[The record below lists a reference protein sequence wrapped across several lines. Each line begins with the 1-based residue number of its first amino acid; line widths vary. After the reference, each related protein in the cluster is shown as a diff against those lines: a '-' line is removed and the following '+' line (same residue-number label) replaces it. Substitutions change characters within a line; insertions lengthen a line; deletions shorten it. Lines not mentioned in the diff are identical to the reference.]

1 MTQDRMFRWTF
12 ATFLVVAVAWALW
25 PLRAG
30 ASEPEPFTYKWYKN
44 DLYYKHYFC
53 GGRYRAEGCDRWRWR
68 KHHARHHRYVV
79 PSDPTCHRL
88 ISATGGAAQT
98 EESAKGR
105 ALLAWQAEV
114 AFHFGDR
121 YLGIDNA
128 KDATIACA
136 QAGVPDTVGSK
147 IQDFIGVGH
156 VRCHITAR
164 PCRVEARAL
173 NKEED

>member
-1 MTQDRMFRWTF
+1 MAQNSRLFRWTL
-12 ATFLVVAVAWALW
+12 ATLLMGLTAWVWWTL
-25 PLRAG
+25 PAG
-30 ASEPEPFTYKWYKN
+30 AEWPNDAFSCRALRQ
-44 DLYYKHYFC
+44 DLYWHNWARRHCRGYN
-53 GGRYRAEGCDRWRWR
+53 WR
-68 KHHARHHRYVV
+68 KYHARHHRYVA

-88 ISATGGAAQT
+88 ISATGGAAQSD
-98 EESAKGR
+98 ESAKSR

-121 YLGIDNA
+121 YLNISEA

-164 PCRVEARAL
+164 PCRVEARPL
-173 NKEED
+173 NKDDD